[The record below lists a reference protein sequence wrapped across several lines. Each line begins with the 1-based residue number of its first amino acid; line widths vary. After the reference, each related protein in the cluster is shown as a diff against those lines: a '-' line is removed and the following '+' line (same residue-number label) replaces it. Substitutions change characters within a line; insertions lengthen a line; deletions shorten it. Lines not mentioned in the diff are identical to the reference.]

1 MFEAQA
7 RGDAPGSFRFLD
19 EQITWDAR
27 GIPMPEMRGIYY
39 GHDGVRTWWRAWFE
53 AWERIDII
61 DGAHHRPHGNQV
73 VSWWRQRNLGK
84 GSGIAVEQEAGF
96 VWTFQD
102 GLIVRAAAFV
112 SREDVFRAAG
122 LEP

>member
-1 MFEAQA
+1 
-7 RGDAPGSFRFLD
+7 
-19 EQITWDAR
+19 
-27 GIPMPEMRGIYY
+27 MPELGGVHH
-39 GHDGVRTWWRAWFE
+39 GHDSVRDWWRTWLD

-61 DGAHHRPHGNQV
+61 DGPEHRTQGNQV

-84 GSGIAVEQEAGF
+84 GSGIAVEQEAGI

-102 GLIVRAAAFV
+102 GLIVRAAVFV